1 MSKET
6 RKIYKDKGL
15 FLMQAYALS
24 ETASSLT
31 IAYPGK
37 DDLESVGEIF
47 EDVEVK
53 IINKDQDGIGE
64 IIVKGDNVFLGYT
77 DPKLTKKVFD
87 EEGFFHTGDLG
98 YVKNNKIYLKGR
110 KKKMLLTS
118 NGENIEAAA
127 IENNIKNR
135 SKSIK
140 DVKAYIK
147 DDKIAVNIYIVAED
161 NYEKIIEDY
170 NNEVP
175 RYERVS
181 YFDLHNDSLDTRLKQ

>member
-1 MSKET
+1 
-6 RKIYKDKGL
+6 
-15 FLMQAYALS
+15 
-24 ETASSLT
+24 
-31 IAYPGK
+31 
-37 DDLESVGEIF
+37 
-47 EDVEVK
+47 
-53 IINKDQDGIGE
+53 
-64 IIVKGDNVFLGYT
+64 
-77 DPKLTKKVFD
+77 
-87 EEGFFHTGDLG
+87 
-98 YVKNNKIYLKGR
+98 
-110 KKKMLLTS
+110 MLLTS